1 MKPGPR
7 DRKVSVLIAGEEL
20 RQLQRHT
27 YMMAESFD
35 LDRRI
40 DRYKGKRPIGLYR
53 WDLDCLL
60 DVIDV
65 ALVDREEYP
74 SQDSPEHAALKNLYD
89 RLRVKYEETYGD

>member
-20 RQLQRHT
+20 RQLHRHT
-27 YMMAESFD
+27 YMMAESFG

-40 DRYKGKRPIGLYR
+40 DRYASVQSVFTGGTWI
-53 WDLDCLL
+53 CLL

-65 ALVDREEYP
+65 ALADREEYP

-89 RLRVKYEETYGD
+89 RLRIKYEETYGD